1 MAAIS
6 LPPYRPG
13 PKDDIMHL
21 MGPKL
26 LDRTAI
32 ITGAGSGI
40 GRASALLFAQ
50 HGANVVVADIVE
62 SAGQETVQ
70 EIAAAGGTAMFLR
83 TDVTRAT
90 DLQALVQA
98 AMTSYGRLDVLFNNA
113 GVTIPATVE
122 ETTDEVWDR
131 SIAVNL
137 KSVMLGCKVALPHM
151 IAGGGGSVI
160 NTASMLG
167 LVASPR
173 QAPYAAAKGGVV
185 LLTKQIAIDYA
196 RHNIRVNCICP
207 SEVDTPMHRRFI
219 DESPDPEATR
229 QRLLARIPLGR
240 VAAAQE
246 LASVALFLASDD
258 SSYIT
263 GVALPV
269 DGGLTAL

>member
-1 MAAIS
+1 MDPFA
-6 LPPYRPG
+6 
-13 PKDDIMHL
+13 
-21 MGPKL
+21 PKL
-26 LDRTAI
+26 PGKTAI

-50 HGANVVVADIVE
+50 HGARVVVADIVAE
-62 SAGQETVQ
+62 AGEETVQ
-70 EIAAAGGTAMFLR
+70 QISAAGGTAMAVP
-83 TDVTRAT
+83 TDVTEAG
-90 DLQALVQA
+90 DLQALIQA
-98 AMTSYGRLDVLFNNA
+98 ALTSYGRLDVLFNNA
-113 GVTIPATVE
+113 GLTIPATVE
-122 ETTDEVWDR
+122 ETTDDVWTR
-131 SIAVNL
+131 SIDVNL
-137 KSVMLGCKVALPHM
+137 KSVMLGCKYAIPHM
-151 IAGGGGSVI
+151 IAGGGGSIV

-185 LLTKQIAIDYA
+185 LLTRQVAIDYA

-240 VAAAQE
+240 VAAPHE
-246 LASVALFLASDD
+246 LATVALFLASDD